1 MCDLQS
7 GGEIS
12 SISSNSS
19 HYASHQKPSNEKI
32 SKDGALEERRVTDAR
47 SLEQLDKLRKAKD
60 ESASEL
66 MKFEL
71 EAFGKPA
78 YVIPLLQMRARVANT
93 MAEYW
98 ATSEAVIRW
107 DFENRRGTG
116 SEVDWKLCLAEA
128 RERTQNAALA
138 AKSAELAAEKAA
150 EKAALVAKKA
160 ALTTEVESLMT
171 KCFKLVDEIKDLEE
185 KGATAKAAYVKSLY
199 KTYEEQFEAY
209 LTSLTEASVALLRY

>member
-1 MCDLQS
+1 MDYL
-7 GGEIS
+7 
-12 SISSNSS
+12 
-19 HYASHQKPSNEKI
+19 KR
-32 SKDGALEERRVTDAR
+32 DRRVTNAR
-47 SLEQLDKLRKAKD
+47 TLEQLDKLRKDKD
-60 ESASEL
+60 ESAAEL
-66 MKFEL
+66 LKFEL

-78 YVIPLLQMRARVANT
+78 YAIPLLQMRARVANT

-138 AKSAELAAEKAA
+138 ANKAELATEKAA
-150 EKAALVAKKA
+150 EEAALVAKKA

-171 KCFKLVDEIKDLEE
+171 KCFKLVDEIKVLEE
-185 KGATAKAAYVKSLY
+185 KEQLQKPHWLRACIRHTRNSL
-199 KTYEEQFEAY
+199 K
-209 LTSLTEASVALLRY
+209 LI